1 MFEGV
6 TVCARKRLLIGIILM
21 CGLLAVYE
29 YFTVGFVNIGV
40 FRVFLPV
47 FWAAFS
53 IVAMF
58 AMGTNPEKTVDRY
71 YQRKNRLIISICN
84 LVTLVMMGYVYFT
97 FNKTDMDVDYWSSRS
112 VYTTLI
118 ICLLV
123 LFYMFGAFKD
133 FKVSPTNMIKYPY
146 PNPSDTGDLAGG
158 KACDISDKKDDFGEK
173 DIQKIVGDG
182 PKTPEEAGHKPLSDS
197 EIEALRV
204 LNSGDK
210 YAKEMNKCLGR
221 KAGFMVTPVVL
232 DDVKEEKVEETLS
245 GDELMDA
252 MMEDAVVEEEKQEDM
267 KESSEKSKVSFEDTE
282 SEEEDEDETET
293 TALDDAE

>member
-6 TVCARKRLLIGIILM
+6 SVFARKRLLIGIILM
-21 CGLLAVYE
+21 CGLLSVYE
-29 YFTVGFVNIGV
+29 YYTVGFVNIGV

-47 FWAAFS
+47 FWVAFS
-53 IVAMF
+53 IVVMF
-58 AMGTNPEKTVDRY
+58 AMGTNPEKVVDRY
-71 YQRKNRLIISICN
+71 YQRKNRLIVSICN
-84 LVTLVMMGYVYFT
+84 TVTLVMIGYVYFT
-97 FNKTDMDVDYWSSRS
+97 FNKTGMDVDYWSSKS

-118 ICLLV
+118 ICILV
-123 LFYMFGAFKD
+123 LFYMIGAFKD
-133 FKVSPTNMIKYPY
+133 FKVGLNNMIKYPY
-146 PNPSDTGDLAGG
+146 PTPNVTEDLTEG
-158 KACDISDKKDDFGEK
+158 KTCDISDVKKDTKETAK
-173 DIQKIVGDG
+173 DKSETSKETDN
-182 PKTPEEAGHKPLSDS
+182 KPLTDS

-232 DDVKEEKVEETLS
+232 DDTEEDVKEEKAEETTT

-252 MMEDAVVEEEKQEDM
+252 IMEDAVVKEDSKTDTAEEKPEV
-267 KESSEKSKVSFEDTE
+267 SSDGI
-282 SEEEDEDETET
+282 EEEDETET

>member
-6 TVCARKRLLIGIILM
+6 SVFARKRLLIGIILM
-21 CGLLAVYE
+21 CGLLSVYE
-29 YFTVGFVNIGV
+29 YYTVGFVNIGV

-47 FWAAFS
+47 FWVAFS
-53 IVAMF
+53 IVVMF
-58 AMGTNPEKTVDRY
+58 AMGTNPEKVVDRY
-71 YQRKNRLIISICN
+71 YQRKNRLIVSICN
-84 LVTLVMMGYVYFT
+84 TVTLVMIGYVYFT
-97 FNKTDMDVDYWSSRS
+97 FNKTGMDVDYWSSKS

-118 ICLLV
+118 ICILV
-123 LFYMFGAFKD
+123 LFYMIGAFKD
-133 FKVSPTNMIKYPY
+133 FKVGLNNMIKYPY
-146 PNPSDTGDLAGG
+146 PTPNVTEDLTGG
-158 KACDISDKKDDFGEK
+158 KACDISDVKKDDLGEK
-173 DIQKIVGDG
+173 DIKETSKETDN
-182 PKTPEEAGHKPLSDS
+182 KPLSES

-232 DDVKEEKVEETLS
+232 DDDAEEDAKEDVKEEKAEETAT

-252 MMEDAVVEEEKQEDM
+252 IMEDAVVKEEKENVTAEE
-267 KESSEKSKVSFEDTE
+267 KPEVSSDSTE
-282 SEEEDEDETET
+282 EEDETET

>member
-97 FNKTDMDVDYWSSRS
+97 FNKTGMDVDYWSSRS

-146 PNPSDTGDLAGG
+146 PNPSETGDLAGG

-221 KAGFMVTPVVL
+221 KPGFMVTPVVL
-232 DDVKEEKVEETLS
+232 DDVK
-245 GDELMDA
+245 
-252 MMEDAVVEEEKQEDM
+252 EEKQEDM